1 MAGGPL
7 EGIRVIDLTSV
18 VVGPLATQVLA
29 DHGAD
34 VIKIESPS
42 GDIGR
47 HLAGRGRS
55 PGMSAKFMHLNRNK
69 RSMVL
74 DLRQASAREALNVL
88 LKDADVLLWNVRPAS
103 MQRLGLD
110 YASVRAI
117 NPRLIY
123 CGMFGFGQGG
133 RYRDR
138 PAYDSIIQGISGVA
152 ALHER
157 ASGTPRYVPYVM
169 ADRTVGLIAVQLI
182 LMALL
187 RRVRSGE
194 GESIEIPMFENMVT
208 QVMTEHMYQASF
220 DPPIGGYGDPRVLD
234 PENRPLATRD
244 GFLCLSANT
253 DAQAHALFEAIGQPE
268 LATDPR
274 FATVAARFQHVQ
286 AYFAIRAQGLAQKTT
301 AEWIEI
307 FDRLDVPAAPYHRL
321 ETLRDDP
328 HLRDVGLFQTVDH
341 PTEGGFVNIGLAN
354 RMSGGARSD
363 FRGAPRLGQ
372 HTREVLR
379 EAGFDEPSIE
389 AMLVAGA
396 AVSDD

>member
-7 EGIRVIDLTSV
+7 EGIRIIDLTSV

-34 VIKIESPS
+34 VIKIESPT

-69 RSMVL
+69 RSVVL
-74 DLRQASAREALNVL
+74 DLRQPSARDALHIL
-88 LKDADVLLWNVRPAS
+88 LESADVLLWNVRPAS
-103 MQRLGLD
+103 MHRLGLD
-110 YASVRAI
+110 YERVRAI
-117 NPRLIY
+117 NPRIIY

-187 RRVRSGE
+187 RRVRTGD

-220 DPPIGGYGDPRVLD
+220 DPPIGGFGDPRVLD

-253 DAQAHALFEAIGQPE
+253 DAQAHALFEAIGRPE
-268 LATDPR
+268 LATDPH
-274 FATVAARFQHVQ
+274 FATVAARFQNVQ
-286 AYFAIRAQGLAQKTT
+286 AYFAIRAEGLTQKTT

-321 ETLRDDP
+321 ESLRDDP
-328 HLRDVGLFQTVDH
+328 HLRDVGLFQTIDH

-354 RMSGGARSD
+354 QMSGGARTD

-379 EAGFDEPSIE
+379 EAGFDEQAID
-389 AMLVAGA
+389 AMLAAGA
-396 AVSDD
+396 AVAVD

>member
-7 EGIRVIDLTSV
+7 EGIRIIDLTSV

-34 VIKIESPS
+34 VIKIESPA

-47 HLAGRGRS
+47 NLAGKGRS

-69 RSMVL
+69 RSVVL
-74 DLRQASAREALNVL
+74 DLRKPAAQAVMRRL
-88 LKDADVLLWNVRPAS
+88 LADADVLLWNVRPAS
-103 MQRLGLD
+103 MERLGLG
-110 YASVRAI
+110 YEAVRAI
-117 NPRLIY
+117 NPRIVY

-169 ADRTVGLIAVQLI
+169 ADRTVGLIAVQMI

-187 RRVRSGE
+187 RRERTGT

-208 QVMTEHMYQASF
+208 QVMTEHMYLASF
-220 DPPIGGYGDPRVLD
+220 DPPLGGYGDPRVLD
-234 PENRPLATRD
+234 PENRPIATRD
-244 GFLCLSANT
+244 GYLCISANT
-253 DAQAHALFEAIGQPE
+253 DAQAHALFRAIGRPE
-268 LATDPR
+268 LAEDPR
-274 FATVAARFQHVQ
+274 FATVAARFQNVQ
-286 AYFAIRAQGLAQKTT
+286 AYFAIRTEGLAQKTS
-301 AEWIEI
+301 AEWLEI
-307 FDRLDVPAAPYHRL
+307 FDRLDVPAALYHRL
-321 ETLRDDP
+321 ETLREDP
-328 HLRDVGLFQTVDH
+328 HLQDVGLFQTIEH
-341 PTEGGFVNIGLAN
+341 PSEGGFVNIGLAN
-354 RMSGGARSD
+354 RLSGGARVD

-372 HTREVLR
+372 HTREVL
-379 EAGFDEPSIE
+379 DELGLPADEIDSLL
-389 AMLVAGA
+389 ASGA
-396 AVSDD
+396 AGTGG